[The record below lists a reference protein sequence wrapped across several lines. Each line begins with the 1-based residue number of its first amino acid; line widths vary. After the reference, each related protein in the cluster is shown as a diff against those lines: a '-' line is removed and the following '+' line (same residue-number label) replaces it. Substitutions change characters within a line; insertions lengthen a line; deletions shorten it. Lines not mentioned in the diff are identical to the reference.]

1 MDCWCGNSN
10 RKVMNKVLGN
20 GLLSLD
26 GYERT
31 VSSSR
36 IRSVIDAV
44 SDLTATHVETD
55 VTATDA
61 GGGRRNEYQTQNNNL
76 SSQSILTSQNK
87 SENSGRI
94 RDNIGKDTHGFHF
107 WS

>member
-1 MDCWCGNSN
+1 MDCWCRNSN
-10 RKVMNKVLGN
+10 RKVNEVLGN
-20 GLLSLD
+20 GLLSFD

-61 GGGRRNEYQTQNNNL
+61 GGGRHNEHQTQNNNL
-76 SSQSILTSQNK
+76 SSQYTYTISKSIK
-87 SENSGRI
+87 
-94 RDNIGKDTHGFHF
+94 KF
-107 WS
+107 WLD